1 MHFLDAWTSLPVL
14 DQLRLLAPAI
24 VMVLAIVLPG
34 RRIAALLALLFA
46 VTIPVSGAIPGG
58 LLLNAGW
65 GLMWLVVAGVLYR
78 AARAGMRRP
87 AERRGGFESTLAG
100 LMLGLPLLALL
111 AVAIARQNLPLEVTR
126 AATLGCL
133 CLSLGLIHLMVRRHV
148 LRSVLGWGFAGFGLQ
163 ALQAATA
170 ASLPASLAPHPAA
183 TLLGTAITLA
193 LVLRIGLARAQWAGS
208 AWLSDAH
215 DLHD

>member
-1 MHFLDAWTSLPVL
+1 MHFLDAWTSLPFL
-14 DQLRLLAPAI
+14 DQARLLGPAL

-34 RRIAALLALLFA
+34 RRIAALLALGFA
-46 VTIPVSGAIPGG
+46 VTIPASGAFGG
-58 LLLNAGW
+58 GRPLAAGW
-65 GLMWLVVAGVLYR
+65 GVLWLVVAGVLYR
-78 AARAGMRRP
+78 AARAGMKRP

-100 LMLGLPLLALL
+100 LMLGLPLFALL
-111 AVAIARQNLPLEVTR
+111 AIAIARQDLPLAATR
-126 AATLGCL
+126 AATAGSLFL
-133 CLSLGLIHLMVRRHV
+133 ALGLIHLMVRRHV

-163 ALQAATA
+163 VLQAATLG
-170 ASLPASLAPHPAA
+170 SLPASLAPHPAVVLLA
-183 TLLGTAITLA
+183 TAVTLL